1 VKLGVLNFLWVRRLS
16 LLEDDVFRFGTPIQ
30 TLPFSS
36 VEIYFRCPVNHL
48 TNRLILF
55 T

>member
-1 VKLGVLNFLWVRRLS
+1 MKLGALNFLWVRRLS

-30 TLPFSS
+30 KLPFSS
-36 VEIYFRCPVNHL
+36 VEIYFRCPVNNL
-48 TNRLILF
+48 ANGLILF